1 MEKIWT
7 KNSLRPSNQA
17 GVFTLKKNRIQLVYY
32 EKKQKDE
39 LFVSGGDDLMSCSRV
54 MGGKVKVKV
63 KKKKKKDQMLLN
75 SKMAR

>member
-1 MEKIWT
+1 M
-7 KNSLRPSNQA
+7 
-17 GVFTLKKNRIQLVYY
+17 VYY

-39 LFVSGGDDLMSCSRV
+39 LFVSGGDDLMSHSRV